1 MQISIIGYV
10 YWHCAIIMSIILLL
24 SIPGLGWQ
32 SCACQRGCESMLD
45 VNKII
50 VIILYLSTP
59 FPGIVFLLCLL
70 MAGTIWILYF
80 TFCKRHGSANYW
92 RGG

>member
-1 MQISIIGYV
+1 
-10 YWHCAIIMSIILLL
+10 
-24 SIPGLGWQ
+24 
-32 SCACQRGCESMLD
+32 MLD